1 MAFDIIFD
9 DFIAKETLL
18 PNVTARQTPNEL
30 LSELANLSLI
40 DWNQRGIRVYF
51 QCIVLFKKSKYYNV
65 RLLKAK
71 RQPKADNNN
80 EQGRKCRHCT
90 FSLRDALSRVCA
102 NVCCTGLRER
112 KS

>member
-1 MAFDIIFD
+1 MIFIFD

-40 DWNQRGIRVYF
+40 DWNQEDQGLFSMHRLVQEVQIL
-51 QCIVLFKKSKYYNV
+51 QCD
-65 RLLKAK
+65 LLKAK
-71 RQPKADNNN
+71 RQQRSDNNN
-80 EQGRKCRHCT
+80 EQGENAART

-102 NVCCTGLRER
+102 NVCCTGLRR